1 MWKRTQCD
9 DLCSLPTIASPQ
21 SLLGQIEDAKTILTK
36 ELGQAE
42 TMVSEQTATIEA
54 LKKQLAEAEEKLCKI
69 GKEVAEKDAKVGHDD
84 ESCGLFLESRKA

>member
-9 DLCSLPTIASPQ
+9 DLCSLLAIASPQ
-21 SLLGQIEDAKTILTK
+21 SLLGQIEDAKAILTK

-69 GKEVAEKDAKVGHDD
+69 GKEVAEKDAKVGHD
-84 ESCGLFLESRKA
+84 GLLLESRKA